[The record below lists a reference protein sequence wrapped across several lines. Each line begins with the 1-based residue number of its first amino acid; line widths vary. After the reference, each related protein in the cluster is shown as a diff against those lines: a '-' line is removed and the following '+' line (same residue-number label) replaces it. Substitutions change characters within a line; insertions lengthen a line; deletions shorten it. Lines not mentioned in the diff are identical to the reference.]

1 MSKYTLWLI
10 LGITIITTGVGC
22 NQQPTSLPEPA
33 TPPVSMPVPE
43 AKPAPTSAEASVDK
57 PADKPVP
64 APVTVPKTNPPTAS
78 KTHKV
83 AISDFSFQPA
93 VITIKAGDTVVWQQ
107 DDQAPHSVVI
117 SNGAASSLLEA
128 GQTFSHTFTTPGNFA
143 YHCGPHPFMTGTV
156 KVE

>member
-43 AKPAPTSAEASVDK
+43 TKPAPTSAEASVDK

-64 APVTVPKTNPPTAS
+64 APVTVPKT
-78 KTHKV
+78 K
-83 AISDFSFQPA
+83 
-93 VITIKAGDTVVWQQ
+93 
-107 DDQAPHSVVI
+107 PHTQWLFPMEQRVHFLRPVKLFLTP
-117 SNGAASSLLEA
+117 SLLPV
-128 GQTFSHTFTTPGNFA
+128 TSPI
-143 YHCGPHPFMTGTV
+143 TV
-156 KVE
+156 DLIRS